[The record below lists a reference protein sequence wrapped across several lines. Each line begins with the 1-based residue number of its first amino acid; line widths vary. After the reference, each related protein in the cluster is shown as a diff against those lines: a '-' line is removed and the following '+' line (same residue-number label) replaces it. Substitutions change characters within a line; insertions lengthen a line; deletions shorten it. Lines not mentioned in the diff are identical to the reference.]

1 MNIIRKHLKKKSFEN
16 IPLTKHSIYRKHHA
30 SDDTVKEFKSEW
42 KVWVEYPDAGGMEEE
57 SAKFWEEFYDEAKK
71 CAESSFESSKEII
84 LDVAKEEIPTIKDME
99 FRLTPETAIMKV
111 TYSEKPTDKILKS
124 TADYLEGQYADGWG
138 EGLEQQEF
146 DTFEEQIDV
155 GYEDEETGEY
165 IEDYETGTGR
175 LYVKLWSSRDFKMD
189 Y

>member
-1 MNIIRKHLKKKSFEN
+1 MNIIRKHLKKKSFKN

-71 CAESSFESSKEII
+71 FAESGFESSKEII

-99 FRLTPETAIMKV
+99 FRLTPENAIMKV
-111 TYSEKPTDKILKS
+111 TYSEKPTDEVLKS
-124 TADYLEGQYADGWG
+124 TAEYIEGQYSDGWG

-146 DTFEEQIDV
+146 NTLEGQYDSTI
-155 GYEDEETGEY
+155 
-165 IEDYETGTGR
+165 R